1 MKRQEYKL
9 LVENWNNFLIEEEQ
23 NYNLLEKSKNS
34 DEELLYLLEWGD
46 KLEKLIIESGDY
58 LLLESLHES
67 NNYFGQLIEFK
78 DKLKS
83 LFKVRKDVVDDEGN
97 KVTYDDSE
105 ESQVKQEYTKLA
117 KTGIAAMAAL
127 KFATIIM
134 TALTPN
140 TVAADQAP
148 NFDKLPA
155 GVQEVI
161 KDETGM
167 SSEDLTQI
175 ERYDFTDMPMKIG
188 PGTEEIEFEE
198 GIKIG
203 PSKEFKEKIALA
215 SAKSV
220 ADQPEKVTKETAVEL
235 LDRLGA
241 KGGLPD
247 DIQAGAAHGQAVSLG
262 IDTSG
267 PVTVVNSYESS
278 QKADMGFANKIVK
291 AIVAK
296 TKLGKTDVKTRDY
309 TPSREEFGQS
319 FKNFAKLDRPT
330 KVRLLRAAK
339 IKALKDLMAK
349 DSDIFE
355 KAKSWKS
362 TRWGFEGEG
371 GGKDV
376 SDMDHHKAEGDKNA
390 RVLSAL
396 YGAFSDA
403 DFNLAGVKTINDLEK
418 VLDGHNSFTQVTG
431 DNSLADDVKGSIITY
446 VLKNCTDAEIDNL
459 EDNLSKIGS
468 MIDQD
473 LQNLTDP
480 ATKFEISGHQDHYTK
495 LK

>member
-46 KLEKLIIESGDY
+46 KLESLIVESGDY
-58 LLLESLHES
+58 LLLESLYEADGF
-67 NNYFGQLIEFK
+67 FGKLTRLK
-78 DKLKS
+78 DKVKS
-83 LFKVRKDVVDDEGN
+83 ALKVRKDVVDDEGN

-117 KTGIAAMAAL
+117 KTGITAMVAL
-127 KFATIIM
+127 KIATIIM

-155 GVQEVI
+155 GVQQVI

-167 SSEDLTQI
+167 SSEDLAEI
-175 ERYDFTDMPMKIG
+175 EHYDFTDMPMEIG
-188 PGTEEIEFEE
+188 PGTQKIDFKK

-235 LDRLGA
+235 LDRLGE

-247 DIQAGAAHGQAVSLG
+247 DMVAGAAAGKAVSLG

-278 QKADMGFANKIVK
+278 QEANMDLANQIVK
-291 AIVAK
+291 SIVSK

-309 TPSREEFGQS
+309 TPSRDQFSQS
-319 FKNFAKLDRPT
+319 LKNFAKLDRAT
-330 KVRLLRAAK
+330 KVKLLRAAK

-362 TRWGFEGEG
+362 TKWGFEGEG

-376 SDMDHHKAEGDKNA
+376 SDMAHHKAEGSKDA

-396 YGAFSDA
+396 YSAFSDA
-403 DFNLAGVKTINDLEK
+403 DFDLAGVKTIQDLEK

-446 VLKNCTDAEIDNL
+446 VLKNCTDEEIDNL
-459 EDNLSKIGS
+459 EDNLSKIGPV
-468 MIDQD
+468 INQD
-473 LQNLTDP
+473 MQSITDP
-480 ATKFEISGHQDHYTK
+480 STEFKIRGTQDHYTK
-495 LK
+495 LR